1 MPDSPPKVTSAPG
14 VPGQPWDATS
24 DATVAGWKSLD
35 ANSGPANQSGNATGD
50 FEDGPAPWKQT

>member
-1 MPDSPPKVTSAPG
+1 MAEAPDPVAASPD

-24 DATVAGWKSLD
+24 DATVAGWKSVNP
-35 ANSGPANQSGNATGD
+35 NSGPVNMSGGVSGD